1 MSKIKS
7 RIKREIEE
15 YITEIKQICPI
26 EKVVLFG
33 SYAKEAIDKNSDIDL
48 AIFSRKITDENRLE
62 FTTKF
67 LVVITK
73 FKLDIQPI
81 AFSYQDYFDEEND
94 FIRDEIRKKGI
105 EIYSAT
111 QEGTMKRGTL
121 LKY

>member
-1 MSKIKS
+1 MSKIKN
-7 RIKREIEE
+7 RIRRAIKE

-33 SYAKEAIDKNSDIDL
+33 SHAKRVIDIDKDSDIDL
-48 AIFSRKITDENRLE
+48 AIFSRIITDENRLE

-67 LVVITK
+67 LVKIVK

-81 AFSYQDYFDEEND
+81 AFSYQDYIDEEND
-94 FIRDEIRKKGI
+94 FVRDEIRKKGI

-111 QEGTMKRGTL
+111 
-121 LKY
+121 

>member
-1 MSKIKS
+1 MSKIKN
-7 RIKREIEE
+7 RIRRAIEE

-33 SYAKEAIDKNSDIDL
+33 SHAKRVRDKDSDIDL
-48 AIFSRKITDENRLE
+48 AIFSRIITDENRLE

-67 LVVITK
+67 LVKIVK

-81 AFSYQDYFDEEND
+81 AFSYQDYIDEEND
-94 FIRDEIRKKGI
+94 FVRDEIRKKGI

-111 QEGTMKRGTL
+111 
-121 LKY
+121 

>member
-1 MSKIKS
+1 MSKIKG

-26 EKVVLFG
+26 EKVILFG
-33 SYAKEAIDKNSDIDL
+33 SHAKEAINKNSDIDL
-48 AIFSRKITDENRLE
+48 AIFSRKINDENRLE

-67 LVVITK
+67 LVMITK

-111 QEGTMKRGTL
+111 Q
-121 LKY
+121 